1 MPRSFNKLDIINK
14 LAQGSDAAGLA
25 STTTGATGGVAKALD
40 SISKVPGYE
49 DSLSLSRGVSAAG
62 FSAIKQSFKPMTP
75 NIPQNLTE
83 IKSKTDIALA
93 VAQTVPGDTG
103 DLARAITNAK
113 NEADALGA
121 LSPSRLARQNRL
133 PSVARLV
140 GSGSQS
146 AISSAVA
153 TGLSGLPGGARTA
166 TAIVNNIP
174 GAKNLAAPG
183 LSDISKVAVDLAS
196 KAFGGQPVFGSS
208 LSLPSA
214 ISGGLSSIHTLMSN
228 TSRVLVNLRQPNT
241 YSS

>member
-14 LAQGSDAAGLA
+14 LAQGNDAAGLA

-183 LSDISKVAVDLAS
+183 LSDISKVAVDLA
-196 KAFGGQPVFGSS
+196 
-208 LSLPSA
+208 
-214 ISGGLSSIHTLMSN
+214 
-228 TSRVLVNLRQPNT
+228 
-241 YSS
+241 